1 MNVGE
6 WGLLAI
12 TVVCLGG
19 GGFALGVVR
28 SARVDEMTS
37 AGRAIPWVLL
47 PVGVVCLLV
56 LTVLR
61 LTP

>member
-6 WGLLAI
+6 WVLLAL

-28 SARVDEMTS
+28 SARIDEVTS
-37 AGRAIPWVLL
+37 AGRAAAWVLL
-47 PVGVVCLLV
+47 PAGVLCLVL